1 MKITLR
7 KVKSSHKGEKYNP
20 DFFKSIQ
27 LAPNISA
34 ISITNNIMGVG
45 GIFYTIIRKYDLDYM
60 QIGKACSEVDE
71 QKKVIKVNGNNDVII
86 VPKTF
91 SSSKYSITKYSN
103 QICNEIFSKRYLHFT
118 HFGFLKTEF
127 PKNQIE
133 KILAVFLIK
142 NKINCEVCWDIDEK
156 FFDEMKSLLKTTLQE
171 NNLSIEFETY
181 TDENFKW
188 SSEYKSICDE
198 QIRTFNEN
206 SRNNNLVDLVRNQ
219 ISNENI
225 VRRNDVVTRRPNN
238 IIQIGTVA
246 AGNAGEF
253 YALQI
258 FIRMGFVAGK
268 APEGT
273 SKYDLLV
280 MSSDAY
286 TFKPVQVKTITNG
299 EHWILSIAHETVTEN
314 LVYCFVKFTDIQS
327 LPKIFLIPA
336 DVVSDVIFMGNKIYM
351 KLPNR
356 FGRFR
361 TGSDMRTLKIDF
373 STLLSS
379 VAEPHTYLNE
389 EEMFFIREH
398 SLGWLDAYES
408 NFDIFSTQVEQ

>member
-7 KVKSSHKGEKYNP
+7 KVKSSPIGEKYNA
-20 DFFKSIQ
+20 DFFVPIHLPLYRSSVSVSVRGNAYSIC
-27 LAPNISA
+27 
-34 ISITNNIMGVG
+34 
-45 GIFYTIIRKYDLDYM
+45 K
-60 QIGKACSEVDE
+60 
-71 QKKVIKVNGNNDVII
+71 
-86 VPKTF
+86 
-91 SSSKYSITKYSN
+91 KYSIDFKDYDEADFAIYQKRKVIEVRKKISYIFVPSTHASKSSSIKKYSN
-103 QICNEIFSKRYLHFT
+103 QICDFVEFKDYLHFT
-118 HFGFLKTEF
+118 HFGYLKAIFPFEQIKTILNIFLG
-127 PKNQIE
+127 KNEIE
-133 KILAVFLIK
+133 
-142 NKINCEVCWDIDEK
+142 CEVCWDIDEK
-156 FFDEMKSLLKTTLQE
+156 FFNEMQELLEKCLVE
-171 NNLSIEFETY
+171 NNLDKKIDNYDNDS
-181 TDENFKW
+181 FKW
-188 SSEYKSICDE
+188 SDTYDNWRANRKHLRDARRLQHNERISEAY
-198 QIRTFNEN
+198 RTAIEALDNF
-206 SRNNNLVDLVRNQ
+206 
-219 ISNENI
+219 
-225 VRRNDVVTRRPNN
+225 RRNDVVTRRPNN
-238 IIQIGTVA
+238 IMQIGTVA

-299 EHWILSIAHETVTEN
+299 EHWLLSIAHETVTEN

-361 TGSDMRTLKIDF
+361 AGSDMRTLKIDF